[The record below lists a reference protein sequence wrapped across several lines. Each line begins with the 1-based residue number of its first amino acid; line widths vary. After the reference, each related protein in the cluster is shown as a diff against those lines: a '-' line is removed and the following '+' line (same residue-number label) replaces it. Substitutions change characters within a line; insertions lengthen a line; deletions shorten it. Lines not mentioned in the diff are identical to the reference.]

1 MNPKKPDSNNERQ
14 ANFYQNAKL
23 AGTLKKPIKVSES
36 LQKRFNTYRKEK
48 GLTVDE
54 AFNRMLEK
62 VKA

>member
-1 MNPKKPDSNNERQ
+1 MKQKQPDSISERQ
-14 ANFYQNAKL
+14 ANFYQNAKK

-36 LQKRFNTYRKEK
+36 LKIRFDNYREEKE
-48 GLTVDE
+48 LTVDE